1 MVKTLL
7 SENTTG
13 DITSKRWHLMAL
25 MLRMIP
31 KLKFTCIYN
40 LLAPRIDLLLIT
52 FAISI
57 VVVIAAV
64 IIVPYDK

>member
-1 MVKTLL
+1 
-7 SENTTG
+7 
-13 DITSKRWHLMAL
+13 MAL

-40 LLAPRIDLLLIT
+40 LLAARIDLLLIT

-57 VVVIAAV
+57 VIVIAAV
-64 IIVPYDK
+64 IIVPYGE

>member
-7 SENTTG
+7 SESTTG
-13 DITSKRWHLMAL
+13 DITSERCHLMAL

-31 KLKFTCIYN
+31 KLKFTCIYI

-57 VVVIAAV
+57 VVVVVAV